1 MQTVRLTKGRNH
13 RVYRGH
19 PWIYKTELAAQYPYS
34 PGELVRVLDHNN
46 RFVGI
51 GYYNSNS
58 QIAVRIMSFHD
69 EEINYDWI
77 KKKIIKAY
85 QYRSSVVSN
94 TDAYRLIYGEA
105 DQIPGL
111 IVDRFGDY
119 LVLQS
124 LTYGIEKLKPL
135 IVEALME
142 VIKPRGIYERS
153 DVPVRTKE
161 GLPLATGLLAG
172 EVPEL
177 VVINENGFKFSVNIK
192 EGHKTGYFLDQRENR
207 LALKPFFHGKKVL
220 DCFCH
225 TGAFSVYAAGFG
237 AKEVIGVDISSE
249 AITRAQ
255 ENAVLNGFQDKIFF
269 IEANCFD
276 YLRELEKN
284 RANFDIVILD
294 PPAFTKSKEAL
305 PGAIRGYKEIN
316 LRALKLLNEGGILV
330 TSSCSYHLT
339 EDLFWNVISEAAFDA
354 KKRVRIIEARRQ
366 AKDHPMLLSSPETY
380 YLKFFILQ
388 VIS

>member
-1 MQTVRLTKGRNH
+1 MQTVRLIHGKHH
-13 RVYRGH
+13 RVLEGH
-19 PWIYKTELAAQYPYS
+19 PWVYKTELEQQYALP
-34 PGELVRVLDHNN
+34 PGEMVRVVDYKN
-46 RFVGI
+46 RFLGV

-58 QIAVRIMSFHD
+58 QIAVRLMSFNE
-69 EEINYDWI
+69 EEINYDWL
-77 KKKIIKAY
+77 KNKIERANL
-85 QYRSSVVSN
+85 YRQRVVAN
-94 TDAYRLIYGEA
+94 TDSYRLIYGEA

-124 LTYGIEKLKPL
+124 LTFGIEKLKPL

-142 VIKPRGIYERS
+142 VIKPKGIYERS
-153 DVPVRTKE
+153 DVQVREKE
-161 GLPLATGLLAG
+161 GLPLVTGLLAG

-177 VVINENGFKFSVNIK
+177 VIINENGFKFSVNIK

-207 LALKPFFHGKKVL
+207 LALKPFVSGKTVL

-237 AKEVIGVDISSE
+237 AREVIGVDISAE

-255 ENAVLNGFQDKIFF
+255 ENAVLNGFNDRIYF

-276 YLRELEKN
+276 YLRELEREK
-284 RANFDIVILD
+284 AKFDVVILD
-294 PPAFTKSKEAL
+294 PPAFTKSKKAL
-305 PGAIRGYKEIN
+305 EGALRGYKEIN
-316 LRALKLLNEGGILV
+316 LRALKLLKEDGILV

-339 EDLFWNVISEAAFDA
+339 EELFWEVIADAALDA

-380 YLKFFILQ
+380 YLKYFILQ

>member
-1 MQTVRLTKGRNH
+1 MQTVRLIHGKHH
-13 RVYRGH
+13 RVLEGH
-19 PWIYKTELAAQYPYS
+19 PWVYKTELEQQYALP
-34 PGELVRVLDHNN
+34 PGEMVRVVDYKN
-46 RFVGI
+46 RFLGV

-58 QIAVRIMSFHD
+58 QIAVRLMSFNE
-69 EEINYDWI
+69 EEINYDWL
-77 KKKIIKAY
+77 KNKIERANL
-85 QYRSSVVSN
+85 YRQRVVAN
-94 TDAYRLIYGEA
+94 TDSYRLIYGEA

-124 LTYGIEKLKPL
+124 LTFGIEKLKPL

-142 VIKPRGIYERS
+142 VIKPKGIYERS
-153 DVPVRTKE
+153 DVQVREKE
-161 GLPLATGLLAG
+161 GLPLVTGLLAG

-177 VVINENGFKFSVNIK
+177 VIINENGFKFSVNIK

-207 LALKPFFHGKKVL
+207 LALKPFVSGKTVL

-237 AKEVIGVDISSE
+237 AREVIGVDISAE
-249 AITRAQ
+249 AIIRAQ
-255 ENAVLNGFQDKIFF
+255 ENAVLNGFNDRIYF

-276 YLRELEKN
+276 YLRELEREK
-284 RANFDIVILD
+284 AKFDVVILD
-294 PPAFTKSKEAL
+294 PPAFTKSKKAL
-305 PGAIRGYKEIN
+305 EGALRGYKEIN
-316 LRALKLLNEGGILV
+316 LRALKLLKEDGILV

-339 EDLFWNVISEAAFDA
+339 EELFWEVIADAALDA

-380 YLKFFILQ
+380 YLKYFILQ

>member
-1 MQTVRLTKGRNH
+1 MQTVRLIHGKHH
-13 RVYRGH
+13 RVLEGH
-19 PWIYKTELAAQYPYS
+19 PWVYKTELEQQYALP
-34 PGELVRVLDHNN
+34 PGEMVRVVDYKN
-46 RFVGI
+46 RFLGV

-58 QIAVRIMSFHD
+58 QIAVRLMSFNE
-69 EEINYDWI
+69 EEINYDWL
-77 KKKIIKAY
+77 KNKIERANL
-85 QYRSSVVSN
+85 YRQRVVAN
-94 TDAYRLIYGEA
+94 TDSYRLIYGEA

-124 LTYGIEKLKPL
+124 LTFGIEKLKPL

-142 VIKPRGIYERS
+142 VIKPQGIYERS
-153 DVPVRTKE
+153 DVQVREKE
-161 GLPLATGLLAG
+161 GLPLVTGLLAG

-177 VVINENGFKFSVNIK
+177 VIINENGFKFSVNIK

-207 LALKPFFHGKKVL
+207 LALKPFVSGKTVL

-237 AKEVIGVDISSE
+237 AREVIGVDISAE
-249 AITRAQ
+249 AIIRAQ
-255 ENAVLNGFQDKIFF
+255 ENAVLNGFNDRIYF

-276 YLRELEKN
+276 YLRELEREK
-284 RANFDIVILD
+284 AKFDVVILD
-294 PPAFTKSKEAL
+294 PPAFTKSKKAL
-305 PGAIRGYKEIN
+305 EGALRGYKEIN
-316 LRALKLLNEGGILV
+316 LRALKLLKEDGILV

-339 EDLFWNVISEAAFDA
+339 EELFWEVIADAALDA

-380 YLKFFILQ
+380 YLKYFILQ